1 MGSSPA
7 TVARTGSA
15 KDAVAVS
22 NNAIG
27 DADVTERRQNS
38 STVGSPL
45 SVTQMRGEPA
55 VSRRLPCSYSIQTTA
70 ALLLA
75 ATATAAAVIAT
86 ARPLGPV
93 RVGRV
98 TGH

>member
-1 MGSSPA
+1 MGLDPA

-22 NNAIG
+22 NIAMG

-45 SVTQMRGEPA
+45 GHPNAKGAGGVPPA
-55 VSRRLPCSYSIQTTA
+55 PVAYSIQTTA

-75 ATATAAAVIAT
+75 ATAAAVIAT
-86 ARPLGPV
+86 TRPLRAV

-98 TGH
+98 TSH